1 MNSSSKVI
9 MAATMVM
16 VVSLV
21 MVLSLVLVLLAELYC
36 SLLLGRRS
44 RRSHHSLTLPTTTIT
59 PAAATTT
66 TSLAHA
72 ISTTNDHPSPSNTD
86 LSTNPLTTGVIQT
99 PKPFLVTNKT
109 YLHHRESSSLP
120 ASPVPS
126 SVDNFIYISNPMYS
140 NDAASKPTTPF
151 ETPES
156 SPSRLETGDS
166 SSSSGEEE
174 NDVTPAL
181 TPMKDLPEKACSVSL
196 QDNARSLESSGSE
209 SNNNDG
215 KDGGLSSS
223 SGSPSYTSPS
233 W

>member
-36 SLLLGRRS
+36 SLLLRRRRS
-44 RRSHHSLTLPTTTIT
+44 SRNHSLTLPTTTIT

-66 TSLAHA
+66 TTSLAQA
-72 ISTTNDHPSPSNTD
+72 ISTTNDHPSPSSNTD
-86 LSTNPLTTGVIQT
+86 LSTNPLTTGVLQT

-109 YLHHRESSSLP
+109 YHHESSSLP
-120 ASPVPS
+120 ASPVP

-140 NDAASKPTTPF
+140 NDVPTSKPTTPF

-156 SPSRLETGDS
+156 SPSRLETEDS
-166 SSSSGEEE
+166 SSSSGEEDD
-174 NDVTPAL
+174 NVTP
-181 TPMKDLPEKACSVSL
+181 TI
-196 QDNARSLESSGSE
+196 
-209 SNNNDG
+209 
-215 KDGGLSSS
+215 
-223 SGSPSYTSPS
+223 
-233 W
+233 

>member
-1 MNSSSKVI
+1 

-59 PAAATTT
+59 PAAATP

-109 YLHHRESSSLP
+109 YLHHLESSSLP

-140 NDAASKPTTPF
+140 TLRANQPRLSRPLSLHRPGSRPATRLLLQARTSKIL
-151 ETPES
+151 
-156 SPSRLETGDS
+156 R
-166 SSSSGEEE
+166 
-174 NDVTPAL
+174 
-181 TPMKDLPEKACSVSL
+181 
-196 QDNARSLESSGSE
+196 RR
-209 SNNNDG
+209 
-215 KDGGLSSS
+215 
-223 SGSPSYTSPS
+223 
-233 W
+233 